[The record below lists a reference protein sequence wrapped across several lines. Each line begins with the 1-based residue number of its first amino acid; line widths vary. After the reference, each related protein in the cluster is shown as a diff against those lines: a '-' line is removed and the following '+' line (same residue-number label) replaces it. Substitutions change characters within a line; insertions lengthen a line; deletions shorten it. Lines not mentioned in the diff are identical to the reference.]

1 MTVEQFTMAS
11 PQDKQ
16 WDNRMSTSKK
26 LIAATSGTAG
36 GGGLNVEQVFATN
49 LYTGTGS
56 SRSRT
61 NYIDLAGEGGLVW
74 FKRRNGQHEH
84 GLYDTVRGTGKRL
97 MMDQN
102 APQETDS
109 NGLSAFNSDGFTVV
123 SADDCNG
130 NSDTYA
136 SWTFRKA
143 PKFFDIVSYT
153 GNGVS
158 GRVLSH
164 NLGSEPGMI
173 VIKSLDT
180 NTAHWEVYHR
190 SLGIETGDY
199 PYILQLNRN
208 VAQIGNQTFFKS
220 GITSTEFKIS
230 HYNATNQNGTGYI
243 AYLFAHNNNDGGFGP
258 NGDLDIIK
266 CGSFNTST
274 GSGLVGPNLGFE
286 PQWVMF
292 KNATSTGSGDWW
304 IMDTHR
310 GFYGTGYDSNTGK
323 TRYLR
328 ANLVNEEANFSNN
341 TLNITSTGFTM
352 PSNAFAESQT
362 FIYMAIRR
370 APTAEAIEGNQVFEV
385 QGGGSTSYTPY
396 FQYDSSSKYAA
407 YESPDDLAIYKRRD
421 STTPADLQWGVADR
435 IRGYEPLTSFTT
447 SSHTTT
453 PTLHTHST
461 DGETTSSV
469 SQIGKYPGTTGLSG
483 GNPAA
488 SLFLA
493 NQGSNQ
499 GTYVR
504 YSWRRSPGFFD
515 IVSYH
520 GDGNTTQTIT
530 HNLQGIPKMIWAK
543 RRDGLSSGTGSDW
556 VVYYGSGLYN
566 VFLNSETNYTGLIA
580 IHKTGS
586 AGSAIDSTYQFDV
599 RIQSG
604 GNAAKSLNTSGEEY
618 VLYIFGEQ
626 TGISKIGTYSGTGSD
641 VDVDCGFTNGA
652 RFVLIKN
659 VSAGTTG
666 PWYAVDTL
674 RGIVAGNDP
683 YHRFND
689 TSVEQTSVDL
699 VDPLNAGF
707 TVTPNGGSATNS
719 SGDTYLFYAIA

>member
-1 MTVEQFTMAS
+1 
-11 PQDKQ
+11 
-16 WDNRMSTSKK
+16 MSTAKK

-56 SRSRT
+56 SRSRY

-74 FKRRNGQHEH
+74 FKRRNGSHEH

-97 MMDQN
+97 MSDQSG
-102 APQETDS
+102 PQETDN
-109 NGLSAFNSDGFTVV
+109 NGLSAFTSEGFTVV

-143 PKFFDIVSYT
+143 PKFFDIVTYT
-153 GNGVS
+153 GNGAS
-158 GRVLSH
+158 TRQISH
-164 NLGSEPGMI
+164 NLGSVPGMMI
-173 VIKSLDT
+173 IKPYD
-180 NTAHWEVYHR
+180 ADDDWKVYHR
-190 SLGIETGDY
+190 SLDSSNPADYALTLNSLAARADESGFFGDTV
-199 PYILQLNRN
+199 PTSSVFTVGANLN
-208 VAQIGNQTFFKS
+208 S
-220 GITSTEFKIS
+220 GFGGGV
-230 HYNATNQNGTGYI
+230 NYI
-243 AYLFAHNNNDGGFGP
+243 AYLFAHNNGDGGFGP

-266 CGSFNTST
+266 CGSFTTST
-274 GSGLVGPNLGFE
+274 GSGLAGPNIGFE
-286 PQWVMF
+286 PQWLMF
-292 KNATSTGSGDWW
+292 KNSTSDQSGSWW
-304 IMDTHR
+304 MMDTHR
-310 GFYGTGYDSNTGK
+310 GFYSTGYDSNTGK
-323 TRYLR
+323 TRYLT
-328 ANLVNEEANFSNN
+328 ANSTSQEGNFSNN
-341 TLNITSTGFTM
+341 TLNITSTGFTI
-352 PSNAFAESQT
+352 PSDAFSESQT
-362 FIYMAIRR
+362 WVYMAIRR
-370 APTAEAIEGNQVFEV
+370 APTAEAIEGSQVLEI
-385 QGGGSTSYTPY
+385 QGGGSTSYTPS
-396 FQYDSSSKYAA
+396 FLYDSNSKYAA

-421 STTPADLQWGVADR
+421 STSPADLQWGVADR
-435 IRGYEPLTSFTT
+435 IRGYEPWTSYTT
-447 SSHTTT
+447 GSHTTT
-453 PTLHTHST
+453 PTLYTYST
-461 DGETTSSV
+461 DGETTSSA
-469 SQIGKYPGTTGLSG
+469 SQIGKYPGTTGLTG

-493 NQGSNQ
+493 NNGSNQ

-515 IVSYH
+515 IVSYY

-543 RRDGLSSGTGSDW
+543 RRDGLSAGAGSDW

-566 VFLNSETNYTGLIA
+566 VFLNSDTNYTGLIA

-604 GNAAKSLNTSGEEY
+604 GNASKSLNTSGEEY

-652 RFVLIKN
+652 RFVVIKN
-659 VSAGTTG
+659 VSAGVTG
-666 PWYAVDTL
+666 GWYVFDTL

-683 YHRFND
+683 YIFFNSTAIET
-689 TSVEQTSVDL
+689 TSADL
-699 VDPLNAGF
+699 IDPLNAGF

-719 SGDTYLFYAIA
+719 SGGTYLFYAVA

>member
-1 MTVEQFTMAS
+1 
-11 PQDKQ
+11 
-16 WDNRMSTSKK
+16 MSTSKK

-84 GLYDTVRGTGKRL
+84 GLYDTARGTGKRL
-97 MMDQN
+97 MTDQTG
-102 APQETDS
+102 AEETDS
-109 NGLSAFNSDGFTVV
+109 NGLSAFGSSGFTVV

-143 PKFFDIVSYT
+143 PKFFDVVTYT
-153 GNGVS
+153 GNGTA
-158 GRVLSH
+158 GRQIAH
-164 NLGSEPGMI
+164 NLGTTVGML
-173 VIKSLDT
+173 VVKRLD
-180 NTAHWEVYHR
+180 
-190 SLGIETGDY
+190 STGDWSVFHRK
-199 PYILQLNRN
+199 LN
-208 VAQIGNQTFFKS
+208 
-220 GITSTEFKIS
+220 
-230 HYNATNQNGTGYI
+230 NGTNSGNYRLELQSTGDEGSTPHWNNTVPSSTTFTVGSSNTVNGSGHSYV
-243 AYLFAHNNNDGGFGP
+243 AYLWAHNNSDGGFGP
-258 NGDLDIIK
+258 NEDLDIIK

-292 KNATSTGSGDWW
+292 KNATSTQSGDWW

-328 ANLVNEEANFSNN
+328 ANSSNEEANFSNN
-341 TLNITSTGFTM
+341 TLNITSTGFTI
-352 PSNAFAESQT
+352 PSDAFSESQT
-362 FIYMAIRR
+362 FIYVAIRR

-407 YESPDDLAIYKRRD
+407 YESPDDLSIYKRRD
-421 STTPADLQWGVADR
+421 DTSPADLQWGVADR
-435 IRGYEPLTSFTT
+435 IRGLEPWTSFSTT
-447 SSHTTT
+447 SHTTT

-488 SLFLA
+488 TLFLA

-504 YSWRRSPGFFD
+504 YTWRRSPGFFD

-566 VFLNSETNYTGLIA
+566 VFLNSETNYTGLLA
-580 IHKTGS
+580 MHKTGS

-641 VDVDCGFTNGA
+641 VDVDCGFSNGA

-659 VSAGTTG
+659 VSAGTSG

-689 TSVEQTSVDL
+689 TSVEQTIVDL